1 MTRSWEG
8 KPRGILRHEWEER
21 RVTLGRYVP
30 GDVTEPFVEYFW
42 TAHWDLRDRKPRT
55 EVSLPHPCVHVVVER
70 GRSNVVGVIR
80 GRFERRLEGLGQVF
94 GIKFRPGGLYPLV
107 GWPVSR
113 ITDRVLP
120 IGQVFGEAGEEFER
134 DVLATENHGERVA
147 IAETFLRARLPAS
160 DANTELAE
168 LAEVRAITEHVL
180 ADPEVTKVDDLVAR
194 FGGTARR
201 LQRLFQRTVGVGPKW
216 VIQRYRL
223 HEAVERM
230 GEDEV
235 VDWASL
241 ALELGYFDQAHF
253 IRDFKSVV
261 GTPPATFAKSFKAER
276 NGRAR

>member
-1 MTRSWEG
+1 MARSWEG

-21 RVTLGRYVP
+21 YVTLGRYVP

-42 TAHWDLRDRKPRT
+42 TAHWDLRDREPRT
-55 EVSLPHPCVHVVVER
+55 EVSLPHPCVHVVIER

-107 GWPVSR
+107 GWPLSR
-113 ITDRVLP
+113 ITDRVLR
-120 IGQVFGEAGEEFER
+120 IGQVFGETGEEFER
-134 DVLATENHGERVA
+134 GVLATEEHGERVA
-147 IAETFLRARLPAS
+147 IAEAFLRARLRAS
-160 DANTELAE
+160 DASTELTD
-168 LAEVRAITEHVL
+168 LAEVRAITEHAL
-180 ADPEVTKVDDLVAR
+180 ADPEVTKVADLVAH

-201 LQRLFQRTVGVGPKW
+201 LQRLFQRTVGVSPKW

-253 IRDFKSVV
+253 IRDFKAVV